1 LLSRNIQTKARHPHI
16 RVLFFPD
23 FPAAGLCCGHVRIIG
38 LAMAKFNPSKF
49 IREVRTETA
58 RVTWPSGR
66 ETAMTTVMVM
76 IMTAML
82 GIFFFGVDSFFS
94 WVVKALLSLI

>member
-1 LLSRNIQTKARHPHI
+1 
-16 RVLFFPD
+16 
-23 FPAAGLCCGHVRIIG
+23 
-38 LAMAKFNPSKF
+38 MAKFNPSKF

-76 IMTAML
+76 IMTGLL
-82 GIFFFGVDSFFS
+82 GVFFFGVDSLFS
-94 WVVKALLSLI
+94 WVVKSLLTLI

>member
-1 LLSRNIQTKARHPHI
+1 
-16 RVLFFPD
+16 
-23 FPAAGLCCGHVRIIG
+23 
-38 LAMAKFNPSKF
+38 MAKFNPGKF

-76 IMTAML
+76 IMTGLL
-82 GIFFFGVDSFFS
+82 GVFFFGVDSMFS
-94 WVVKALLSLI
+94 WIVKSLLTLI